1 MNTEPRTS
9 TTNGEA
15 MIRAILRKPISASP
29 ARAFHSADVDG
40 AACRHFRRHSRCASF
55 LRRANRTATPSMR
68 KMYVSDCIRASTS
81 SNRHPVVRGDLTDR
95 CAKHHAGAVS
105 LNNPLPERSMRLRLL
120 ALSSVVMV
128 VCCTPESPRT
138 VAVSADSSR
147 VRFYQ
152 EKRPEGFQ
160 VGRAFQAQQ
169 SLDVTVGDIPEDV
182 STIPP
187 ATSANIL
194 IRTATASIEVDSLER

>member
-1 MNTEPRTS
+1 
-9 TTNGEA
+9 
-15 MIRAILRKPISASP
+15 
-29 ARAFHSADVDG
+29 
-40 AACRHFRRHSRCASF
+40 
-55 LRRANRTATPSMR
+55 
-68 KMYVSDCIRASTS
+68 
-81 SNRHPVVRGDLTDR
+81 
-95 CAKHHAGAVS
+95 
-105 LNNPLPERSMRLRLL
+105 MRLRLL
-120 ALSSVVMV
+120 ALSTVVMV

-160 VGRAFQAQQ
+160 IGRAFQAQQ

-187 ATSANIL
+187 ATSANML
-194 IRTATASIEVDSLER
+194 IRTATASIEVDSLERAIAAVKKLAARLGGYVANSGIDAGKNRLRSAVLEMKIPALRFEEVLTGLEPIGKLESANVSAQDVGEEYVDVDARMQNARRLEARLIDLLANRTGKLKDVLSVEEALARVRG